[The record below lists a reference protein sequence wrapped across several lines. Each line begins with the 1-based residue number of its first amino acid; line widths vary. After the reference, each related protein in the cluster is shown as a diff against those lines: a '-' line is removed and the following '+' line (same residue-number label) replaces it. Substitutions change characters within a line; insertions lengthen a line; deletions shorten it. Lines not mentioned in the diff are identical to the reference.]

1 MASFLLE
8 GLLAAL
14 LATTIVYAVI
24 LDRRLRTFRQAR
36 DEMQALLANFTAA
49 TVQAQSGMAA
59 LRDTS
64 TTTAGELKSQL
75 DRGKALRDDL
85 SFLLDRGGELAD
97 RLENQ
102 IGAARATVKTAEPR
116 IVKPTRMAEAIVRQA
131 AEGRPVAEKSATPT
145 EPRVQSLRAEPRVS
159 ELRADLRAATER
171 ADRRAAAEPTDPAR
185 DFLRALKAAR

>member
-36 DEMQALLANFTAA
+36 DEMQALLGAFTAA
-49 TVQAQSGMAA
+49 TVQAQSGMTA

-64 TTTAGELKSQL
+64 TTTAAELKAQL

-85 SFLLDRGGELAD
+85 SFLLDRGGDLAD
-97 RLENQ
+97 RLENH
-102 IGAARATVKTAEPR
+102 IGAARASAKTAEPKV
-116 IVKPTRMAEAIVRQA
+116 VKPMRMAEAIARQA
-131 AEGRPVAEKSATPT
+131 AEKPAS
-145 EPRVQSLRAEPRVS
+145 AEPRVKDLRPEPRIS
-159 ELRADLRAATER
+159 ELRADLRGATER
-171 ADRRAAAEPTDPAR
+171 ADRRAAAEPTDAAR

>member
-64 TTTAGELKSQL
+64 TTTASELKSQL

-102 IGAARATVKTAEPR
+102 IGAARANAKAEPKV
-116 IVKPTRMAEAIVRQA
+116 VKPMRMAEAIARQA
-131 AEGRPVAEKSATPT
+131 AEKPDAPT
-145 EPRVQSLRAEPRVS
+145 EPRVKNLRAEPRVS
-159 ELRADLRAATER
+159 DLRADLRTATER
-171 ADRRAAAEPTDPAR
+171 ADRRAAAEPTDAAR

>member
-64 TTTAGELKSQL
+64 TTTASELKSQL

-102 IGAARATVKTAEPR
+102 IGAARANAKAEPKV
-116 IVKPTRMAEAIVRQA
+116 VKPMRMAEAIARQA
-131 AEGRPVAEKSATPT
+131 AEGRPAAEKPDAPT
-145 EPRVQSLRAEPRVS
+145 EPRVKNLRAEPRVS
-159 ELRADLRAATER
+159 DLRADLRTATER
-171 ADRRAAAEPTDPAR
+171 ADRRAAAEPTDAAR